1 MERFLITTQLLHSI
15 RGDLLELIQ
24 SLEFIQERGL
34 PFESIQVVIDC
45 LVALREMLGEEYD
58 RLVDG
63 QYHQNQNWLRH
74 IPYIFVSEWLQPA
87 ILILLVRV
95 FIFIRYFAH
104 RSHSDNCH
112 CPVDCPRPDN
122 FGKKTIPKHLFSAI
136 WRLFAILYSERLCL
150 CLPTITSNSHFCQN
164 FERSLLVQMWLSK
177 IKTIFDKCL

>member
-122 FGKKTIPKHLFSAI
+122 FGKKKRFQNIYFRLYDGYLLFYI
-136 WRLFAILYSERLCL
+136 
-150 CLPTITSNSHFCQN
+150 QN
-164 FERSLLVQMWLSK
+164 VFVCVFQL
-177 IKTIFDKCL
+177 

>member
-63 QYHQNQNWLRH
+63 QYHQNQN
-74 IPYIFVSEWLQPA
+74 
-87 ILILLVRV
+87 
-95 FIFIRYFAH
+95 
-104 RSHSDNCH
+104 
-112 CPVDCPRPDN
+112 
-122 FGKKTIPKHLFSAI
+122 
-136 WRLFAILYSERLCL
+136 
-150 CLPTITSNSHFCQN
+150 
-164 FERSLLVQMWLSK
+164 
-177 IKTIFDKCL
+177 